1 MHANSMPQRSLTI
14 SKSSIW
20 QFLMYVVMIGFTVI
34 AYKKTD
40 LTYLF
45 ARAIQGVQVLFLGY
59 LLLSTLRQGKLRVS
73 KYDLMVHLWWIIWLA
88 ITFYNQSEVWLTT
101 IFNWMN
107 VTIFLLIGQKYW
119 REDPQHSLK
128 LLASVFSCLVY
139 LNVVLLILYPDGL
152 WIDTTWVGTGDSTRY
167 LFGNYNAMG
176 VVCLCALI
184 VQSAYTFLSHRG
196 YGNLFGLILVSLFT
210 VIFVGSM
217 TSTVGLSLIV
227 LYIIFHKQIK
237 HPFVFIIAFFC
248 IYIVFIVL
256 IVFMGNSIEDY
267 PAALQFVENVLGKE
281 ASFTT
286 RTGIWIETIDLIM
299 QRPWIGYG
307 YQSVEWNAQ
316 QIGAS
321 GPHNLWLEIMMYG
334 GIVAVGGF
342 ILLIF
347 KSTSSVYH
355 SNSYATIVV
364 GVGLC
369 VLLLMSLFETY
380 SMILI
385 FLVIQMTYYTTYFPQ
400 SSTGKL
406 C

>member
-1 MHANSMPQRSLTI
+1 
-14 SKSSIW
+14 
-20 QFLMYVVMIGFTVI
+20 MYVVMIGFTVI
-34 AYKKTD
+34 VYKPTNW
-40 LTYLF
+40 TYLL
-45 ARAIQGVQVLFLGY
+45 ARTIQGVQVLFLGY
-59 LLLSTLRQGKLRVS
+59 LLLSSLRQGKLRIS
-73 KYDLMVHLWWIIWLA
+73 RYDLMVHLWWIIWLA
-88 ITFYNQSEVWLTT
+88 ITFYNQSEVWLTC
-101 IFNWMN
+101 IFIWMN

-119 REDPQHSLK
+119 REAPLLSLK
-128 LLASVFSCLVY
+128 IIASVFSCLVY
-139 LNVVLLILYPDGL
+139 LNFVLLILYPNGL

-176 VVCLCALI
+176 IVCLCALI

-237 HPFVFIIAFFC
+237 HPFIFIIAFFC

-267 PAALQFVENVLGKE
+267 PAALQFVENVLGKD
-281 ASFTT
+281 ATFTT
-286 RTGIWIETIDLIM
+286 RTGIWIETIDLIF
-299 QRPWIGYG
+299 QHPWIGYG

-347 KSTSSVYH
+347 KSMISIYH
-355 SNSYATIVV
+355 SNSYAATVV

-369 VLLLMSLFETY
+369 ILLLMSLFETY

-385 FLVIQMTYYTTYFPQ
+385 FMILQIGAYTIYFPH
-400 SSTGKL
+400 TDTR